1 MKAYSI
7 DLRQRIVL
15 ALESGEESQAE
26 VAEQYDVSLSS
37 VERIMRLWRSNA
49 SVAPRNGKPGPKR
62 KLEPYAAWLRA
73 AVQRQPDATLA
84 ELCERLTRAKGVQAH
99 PSLMW
104 RELQFLELPLKK
116 SRCTTASVTR
126 RVSGACAASL

>member
-15 ALESGEESQAE
+15 AVESGAESQAE
-26 VAEQYDVSLSS
+26 VAVQYEVSLSF
-37 VERIMRLWRSNA
+37 VERLLHQWRTTGSL
-49 SVAPRNGKPGPKR
+49 APRSGKPGPKR
-62 KLEPYAAWLRA
+62 KLEPYDAWLRSE
-73 AVQRQPDATLA
+73 VQRQPDATLA
-84 ELCERLTRAKGVQAH
+84 ELSERLAKTKGILAH

-116 SRCTTASVTR
+116 N
-126 RVSGACAASL
+126 AARQ

>member
-15 ALESGEESQAE
+15 AVESGAESQAD
-26 VAEQYDVSLSS
+26 VAEQYAVSLSF
-37 VERIMRLWRSNA
+37 VERLLHQWRTTQNL
-49 SVAPRNGKPGPKR
+49 APLRGKPGPKR

-84 ELCERLTRAKGVQAH
+84 ELCERLANAKGVQVH

-104 RELQFLELPLKK
+104 RELQCLQLPLKK
-116 SRCTTASVTR
+116 VTAR
-126 RVSGACAASL
+126 QRA

>member
-15 ALESGEESQAE
+15 AVESGEASQAE

-37 VERIMRLWRSNA
+37 VERFARQWRTTA
-49 SVAPRNGKPGPKR
+49 SLAPSHGKRGPKR
-62 KLEPYAAWLRA
+62 KLEAYATWLQAEVR
-73 AVQRQPDATLA
+73 RQPDATLT
-84 ELCERLTRAKGVQAH
+84 ELCERLAKAKGVQAH

-104 RELQFLELPLKK
+104 RELQRLELPLKK
-116 SRCTTASVTR
+116 V
-126 RVSGACAASL
+126 AARQRA

>member
-15 ALESGEESQAE
+15 AVESGEASQAE
-26 VAEQYDVSLSS
+26 VAAQYAVSLSF
-37 VERIMRLWRSNA
+37 VERLLRRWRTTQSL
-49 SVAPRNGKPGPKR
+49 APLHGKPGPKR

-73 AVQRQPDATLA
+73 EVHRQPDATLA
-84 ELCERLTRAKGVQAH
+84 ELCERVAQAHGLQAH

-104 RELQFLELPLKK
+104 RELQQLDLPLKK
-116 SRCTTASVTR
+116 V
-126 RVSGACAASL
+126 AARQRA

>member
-15 ALESGEESQAE
+15 AVESGEASQAE
-26 VAEQYDVSLSS
+26 VAEQYAVSLSS
-37 VERIMRLWRSNA
+37 VERFTRQWRTTA
-49 SVAPRNGKPGPKR
+49 SLAPSQGNRGPKR

-84 ELCERLTRAKGVQAH
+84 ELCGRLANAKGVQTH
-99 PSLMW
+99 PSSLW
-104 RELQFLELPLKK
+104 RELQRLELPLKK
-116 SRCTTASVTR
+116 V
-126 RVSGACAASL
+126 AARQRA

>member
-15 ALESGEESQAE
+15 AVESGEASQAE

-37 VERIMRLWRSNA
+37 VERFVRQWRTTE
-49 SVAPRNGKPGPKR
+49 SVAPSHGPRGPKR
-62 KLEPYAAWLRA
+62 RLEPYGDWLRA
-73 AVQRQPDATLA
+73 EVQRQPDATLA
-84 ELCERLTRAKGVQAH
+84 ELCERLAKAHGVEAH

-104 RELQFLELPLKK
+104 RELRLLELPLKK
-116 SRCTTASVTR
+116 V
-126 RVSGACAASL
+126 AARQRA